1 MKEPEFNRADLLSV
15 MRASR
20 HAVVASV
27 DPSGA
32 PVAAVVGIAISD
44 AFTLVFD
51 TLDKTR
57 KHANL
62 ERDPRVGAVF
72 TGPGEQTVQIEGVAR
87 LLNPVLAEDAA
98 LREVYFAAFPD
109 GRKRLAW
116 KGLVHWAIRPLT
128 ARHTSYE
135 GGERVTEFA
144 WDAAGRRR

>member
-62 ERDPRVGAVF
+62 
-72 TGPGEQTVQIEGVAR
+72 
-87 LLNPVLAEDAA
+87 
-98 LREVYFAAFPD
+98 
-109 GRKRLAW
+109 
-116 KGLVHWAIRPLT
+116 
-128 ARHTSYE
+128 
-135 GGERVTEFA
+135 
-144 WDAAGRRR
+144 